1 MAFLY
6 ECDGRTWALW
16 TDGNGVVHDQPVE
29 PQAQESLEPTEETE

>member
-16 TDGNGVVHDQPVE
+16 TDGQGVVHDEPVQPLPQE
-29 PQAQESLEPTEETE
+29 PLEPTGDAE